1 MTNATSTA
9 PLQSVEARAPAT
21 VANIGVGFDILGL
34 ALAEPADIVVAERS
48 RIPGVVIAKI
58 EGDGGKL
65 TRDPMHNT
73 AGVAAAY
80 VLRQIGVTDGV
91 RLTIR
96 KGLPLASGLGSSSAS
111 AVAGA
116 VAVNA
121 LFGSPLP
128 QIELLAAC
136 VEGEAVVS
144 GRHADNVAPAL
155 LGGIVLVTGITPD
168 SVYSLPVPAG
178 MWLVMTTPNIAVPTA
193 EARAVLPKQISLHDM
208 VHQTGAVARLIAA
221 LYTGDLVMLGQ
232 AMEMDRVVE
241 PARAYLMPGLVEAR
255 RVAAESGAL
264 ATVISGAGPTL
275 CTLCDSEKTA
285 VWVAESIRGV
295 YSRLSLACSV
305 RITQLSTNGAVARV
319 TS

>member
-1 MTNATSTA
+1 MTNATPTA
-9 PLQSVEARAPAT
+9 SFKSVEARAPAT

-34 ALAEPADIVVAERS
+34 ALAEPADFVLAERS
-48 RIPGVVIAKI
+48 DVPGVVIARI

-65 TRDPMHNT
+65 THDPTHNT

-80 VLRQIGVTDGV
+80 VLQQIGATEGV

-128 QIELLAAC
+128 QVELLAAC

-168 SVYSLPVPAG
+168 SIYKLPVPAG
-178 MWLVMTTPNIAVPTA
+178 IRLVMSTPNVAVPTA
-193 EARAVLPKQISLHDM
+193 EARAVLPKHITLHDM

-221 LYTGDLVMLGQ
+221 LYAGDLAMLGQ
-232 AMEMDRVVE
+232 AMEMDHVVE
-241 PARAYLMPGLVEAR
+241 PARAYLMPGLFEAR
-255 RVAAESGAL
+255 KAAANAGAL

-275 CTLCDSEKTA
+275 CTLCDSDKTA
-285 VWVAESIRGV
+285 SWVAESIRGV
-295 YSRLSLACSV
+295 YARMKLACSV
-305 RITQLSTNGAVARV
+305 RVTQLSVEGAVARPV
-319 TS
+319 S